1 MPRKFIVTEIPFLFV
16 TPQKNIVK
24 EGFHPFA
31 FEQFF
36 PLLLVFKNY
45 SFDLLN
51 ADCRAALNVAL
62 LAIPQGMAY
71 ALVSGLPIQY
81 GLLGSAVAAILGC
94 LFSNSRFITLGPT
107 NATSVLLFGVF
118 ASLGMINQ
126 DGMGTI
132 EAIKILPWILLFSAC
147 FLILASMLRIS
158 FMIQFV
164 SRTVITAYV
173 TAAACLIIA
182 NQTKHVLGLELD
194 SRDTIATFWQIVYA
208 SSKALAGF
216 STPALIVSG
225 FTALSYIILQYKLK
239 SLPNVAITLILGSVF
254 HFLLQDTIGSV
265 QTLATFDSSLGILST
280 IHFESLSHSSG
291 TILWASIAISLLC
304 LLEGLSIGK
313 SLAARAGER
322 IQTNRE
328 TFAIGMGNMGCSL
341 LSGMPASG
349 SLTRSS
355 LNIQSGAKTSAS
367 NLYAGIFVVIGYF
380 SLGSLVSYI
389 PVPALATLVIFIG
402 ASLIKGRQI
411 QAVSRATRSD
421 AITFTVTLVVGL
433 IISLQMAIFAGVI
446 TSILLFLRKVA
457 VPEMVEYGYNEEG
470 ELAALSGKA
479 RRPEPEVSIVH
490 VEGEIFFAAADLFYE
505 QIRRVGEDPN
515 LRVLVLKLLNAH
527 HLDATSVMAL
537 EELLDYLKEKNCH
550 VLLCGV
556 RRDILRI
563 LKNAGVLSRM
573 NRKNIFPHTVS
584 NPTLSTAKAIKRA
597 KHLTSGEE
605 AKVTI
610 YAEQMGKETK

>member
-1 MPRKFIVTEIPFLFV
+1 VRKKISLN
-16 TPQKNIVK
+16 QL
-24 EGFHPFA
+24 
-31 FEQFF
+31 F
-36 PLLLVFKNY
+36 PLLSVFRDY
-45 SFDLLN
+45 SIGSLN

-126 DGMGTI
+126 DGMGTVQAI
-132 EAIKILPWILLFSAC
+132 EILPWILLLSGC
-147 FLILASMLRIS
+147 FLILASMLRVS

-173 TAAACLIIA
+173 TAAASLIIA
-182 NQTKHVLGLELD
+182 NQAKHVLGLELD
-194 SRDTIATFWQIVYA
+194 SSDSIATFWQIVYA
-208 SSKALAGF
+208 SVKALNGF
-216 STPALIVSG
+216 SISALLISG
-225 FTALSYIILQYKLK
+225 LTALSYILLQYKLK
-239 SLPNVAITLILGSVF
+239 SLPNVAITLILASF
-254 HFLLQDTIGSV
+254 AHFLLQDSIGPV
-265 QTLATFDSSLGILST
+265 NTLASFDSSLGIVSS
-280 IHFESLSHSSG
+280 IHFDSLARFGG
-291 TILWASIAISLLC
+291 TILWASVAIALLC

-328 TFAIGMGNMGCSL
+328 TFAIGMGNVGCSI

-349 SLTRSS
+349 SLTRST

-367 NLYAGIFVVIGYF
+367 NLFAGIFVVSGYF

-402 ASLIKGRQI
+402 ATLIKGRQI

-421 AITFTVTLVVGL
+421 AVTFTVTLAVGL
-433 IISLQMAIFAGVI
+433 LFSLQMAIFAGVV

-457 VPEMVEYGYNEEG
+457 EPEMVEYGYNEDG
-470 ELAALSGKA
+470 ELAALSSKT

-490 VEGEIFFAAADLFYE
+490 VEGELFFAAADLFYE

-550 VLLCGV
+550 VLLCEV
-556 RRDILRI
+556 RRDALRI
-563 LKNAGVLSRM
+563 LSNAGVLSRM

-597 KHLTSGEE
+597 KYLTSGEE

-610 YAEQMGKETK
+610 YAEQIGKDPK